1 MGVRLFDD
9 PANPKDGKLEN
20 VNRREARHVRR
31 LYSRRKIRKNKLE
44 EILIN
49 NNLVID
55 HNDFCD
61 KINIDITEFNCN
73 NPIEL
78 KCKAL
83 KQKVSRSEL
92 VYILFHY
99 VNHRGYF
106 YLTDDERKELKKY
119 TKETNTKP
127 IDDYPSKMLFTFYKK
142 NGYYKDA
149 NKVDSKLLFSNT
161 Q

>member
-1 MGVRLFDD
+1 MQKQENNINIGLDIGTSSVGWSIIDDNYNIIDMGVRLFDD

-92 VYILFHY
+92 VYILF
-99 VNHRGYF
+99 
-106 YLTDDERKELKKY
+106 ERQA
-119 TKETNTKP
+119 
-127 IDDYPSKMLFTFYKK
+127 FF
-142 NGYYKDA
+142 
-149 NKVDSKLLFSNT
+149 V
-161 Q
+161 